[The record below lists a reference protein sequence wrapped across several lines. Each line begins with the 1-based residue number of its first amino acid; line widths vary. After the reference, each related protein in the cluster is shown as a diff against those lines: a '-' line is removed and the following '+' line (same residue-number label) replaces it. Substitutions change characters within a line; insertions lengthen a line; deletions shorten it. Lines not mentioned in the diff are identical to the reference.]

1 MYQINYI
8 RNGNK
13 SIRKVLMK
21 KVWIN
26 GCFDVLHHAHFKM
39 IEHASTFGDLLVV
52 GIDSDKR
59 VKELKGDDRP
69 FHNQNE
75 RKYNLEQI
83 KGVSKVVIF
92 DSSIALEEMIKSYQP
107 DVFVIGS
114 DYKNQPIVGEQY
126 AKSIVYFNRMEDF
139 STTKILTNE

>member
-1 MYQINYI
+1 
-8 RNGNK
+8 
-13 SIRKVLMK
+13 MK

-39 IEHASTFGDLLVV
+39 IEFASTFGDLLVI

-69 FHNQNE
+69 FHSEEE
-75 RKYNLEQI
+75 RKYNLERI
-83 KGVSKVVIF
+83 KGVNKVVIF
-92 DSSIALEEMIKSYQP
+92 DSALTLEEMIKSYEP

-114 DYKNQPIVGEQY
+114 DYKNKPIVGEQY
-126 AKSIVYFNRMEDF
+126 SKSIVYFNRIENF
-139 STTKILTNE
+139 STTKILSNE

>member
-1 MYQINYI
+1 
-8 RNGNK
+8 
-13 SIRKVLMK
+13 MK

-59 VKELKGDDRP
+59 VKELKGDGRP
-69 FHNQNE
+69 FHTENE

-114 DYKNQPIVGEQY
+114 DYKNKPIVGEQY

>member
-1 MYQINYI
+1 
-8 RNGNK
+8 
-13 SIRKVLMK
+13 MK

-39 IEHASTFGDLLVV
+39 IEFASTFGDLLVI

-59 VKELKGDDRP
+59 VKELKGEGRP

-92 DSSIALEEMIKSYQP
+92 DSSFALEEMIKSYEP

-114 DYKNQPIVGEQY
+114 DYKNKLIVGEQY
-126 AKSIVYFNRMEDF
+126 AKSIVYFNRMKNF
-139 STTKILTNE
+139 STTKILSNE

>member
-1 MYQINYI
+1 
-8 RNGNK
+8 
-13 SIRKVLMK
+13 MK

-39 IEHASTFGDLLVV
+39 IEHASTFGDLLVI

-59 VKELKGDDRP
+59 VKELKGEDRP
-69 FHNQNE
+69 FHTEEE
-75 RKYNLEQI
+75 RKYNLERI
-83 KGVSKVVIF
+83 KGVGKVVIF
-92 DSSIALEEMIKSYQP
+92 NSEEALRELIKSYEP

-114 DYKNQPIVGEQY
+114 DYMDKPIVGGNY
-126 AKSIVYFNRMEDF
+126 AKSIVFFNRMENF

>member
-1 MYQINYI
+1 M
-8 RNGNK
+8 
-13 SIRKVLMK
+13 
-21 KVWIN
+21 N

-39 IEHASTFGDLLVV
+39 IEFASTFGDLLVI

-69 FHNQNE
+69 FHSEEE

-83 KGVSKVVIF
+83 KGVKKVVIF
-92 DSSIALEEMIKSYQP
+92 DSATILEELIKTYEP

-114 DYKNQPIVGEQY
+114 DYKNKPIVVEQY
-126 AKSIVYFNRMEDF
+126 AKSIVYFNRMESF
-139 STTKILTNE
+139 STTKILSNG

>member
-1 MYQINYI
+1 
-8 RNGNK
+8 
-13 SIRKVLMK
+13 MK
-21 KVWIN
+21 KVWMN

-39 IEHASTFGDLLVV
+39 IEHASTFGDLLVI

-59 VKELKGDDRP
+59 VKELKGEDRP
-69 FHNQNE
+69 FHTEEE
-75 RKYNLEQI
+75 RKYNLERI

-92 DSSIALEEMIKSYQP
+92 NSEEALRELLKSYEP

-114 DYKNQPIVGEQY
+114 DYMDKPIVGGNY
-126 AKSIVYFNRMEDF
+126 AKSIVFFNRMENF

>member
-1 MYQINYI
+1 
-8 RNGNK
+8 
-13 SIRKVLMK
+13 MK

-39 IEHASTFGDLLVV
+39 IEHASTFGDLLVI

-59 VKELKGDDRP
+59 VKELKGEDRP
-69 FHNQNE
+69 FHTEEE
-75 RKYNLEQI
+75 RKYNLERI
-83 KGVSKVVIF
+83 KGVGKVVIF
-92 DSSIALEEMIKSYQP
+92 NSEEALRELIKSYEP

-114 DYKNQPIVGEQY
+114 DYMDKPIIGGNY
-126 AKSIVYFNRMEDF
+126 AKSIVFFNRMENF

>member
-1 MYQINYI
+1 
-8 RNGNK
+8 
-13 SIRKVLMK
+13 MK

-39 IEHASTFGDLLVV
+39 IEHASTFGDLLVI

-69 FHNQNE
+69 FHNENE

-114 DYKNQPIVGEQY
+114 DYKNKTIVGEQY
-126 AKSIVYFNRMEDF
+126 AKSIVYFNRMENF

>member
-1 MYQINYI
+1 
-8 RNGNK
+8 
-13 SIRKVLMK
+13 MK

-114 DYKNQPIVGEQY
+114 DYKNKPIVGEQY